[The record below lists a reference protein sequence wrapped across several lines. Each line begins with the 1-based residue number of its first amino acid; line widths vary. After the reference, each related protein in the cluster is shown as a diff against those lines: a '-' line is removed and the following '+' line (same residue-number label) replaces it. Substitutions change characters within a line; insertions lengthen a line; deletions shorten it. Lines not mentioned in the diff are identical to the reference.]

1 MSALPGLDSFTVCY
15 STKSFSGKSKAK
27 AEKLMMNST
36 SFVNLFEQ
44 FGTSWDLI
52 DKDVKEME
60 IFTFMEVLTTMSM
73 IQDTKYIGK
82 VTKTE

>member
-1 MSALPGLDSFTVCY
+1 MSALPGLDSFTGCY

-73 IQDTKYIGK
+73 IQDRKYSGK
-82 VTKTE
+82 VTKAE

>member
-1 MSALPGLDSFTVCY
+1 
-15 STKSFSGKSKAK
+15 
-27 AEKLMMNST
+27 MMNST

-44 FGTSWDLI
+44 FGTSWNLI

-73 IQDTKYIGK
+73 IQDRKYSGK
-82 VTKTE
+82 VTKAE